1 MNWFWKKYYRALI
14 VLLCLSAVCA
24 AVFINY
30 RESTKLKLPDRNSE
44 YDIEAPSH
52 TYEMDDYIIL
62 TEDGSDYEIVHKET
76 GAKRKF
82 LNDPF
87 DDGHHYYS
95 IHSVS
100 TYQNKVYYG
109 LGRYGFFCYDAD
121 KDTTEAV
128 YKDLYLRLDS
138 YVITLFDVV
147 VFNRAVTIS
156 EIEKDVTNYFIYN
169 GNLVVVTDKNI
180 FLYDGKSERELLKG
194 NYRADRFKDGIMEL
208 STDATDREGN
218 KIRTRYR
225 YDIETGVLLKIGEEK
240 EGIN

>member
-14 VLLCLSAVCA
+14 VLLCLLAVCA

-30 RESTKLKLPDRNSE
+30 RESTKLDLPDRNSE
-44 YDIEAPSH
+44 YDSEAPSH
-52 TYEMDDYIIL
+52 TYEMDDYILL
-62 TEDGSDYEIVHKET
+62 TEDGFDYEIVHKET
-76 GAKRKF
+76 GAKRKL

-87 DDGHHYYS
+87 DKGHHS
-95 IHSVS
+95 IYSVS

-109 LGRYGFFCYDAD
+109 LDGDGFFCYDAD
-121 KDTTEAV
+121 KDTTEAI

-147 VFNRAVTIS
+147 VFRRAVTTT
-156 EIEKDVTNYFIYN
+156 EIEKHVTGYFIYN

-180 FLYDGKSERELLKG
+180 FIYDGKSERELLKG
-194 NYRADRFKDGIMEL
+194 NYSVDRFKDGIMEL

-218 KIRTRYR
+218 EIRTRYR
-225 YDIETGVLLKIGEEK
+225 YDIETGVLLKVGEEK